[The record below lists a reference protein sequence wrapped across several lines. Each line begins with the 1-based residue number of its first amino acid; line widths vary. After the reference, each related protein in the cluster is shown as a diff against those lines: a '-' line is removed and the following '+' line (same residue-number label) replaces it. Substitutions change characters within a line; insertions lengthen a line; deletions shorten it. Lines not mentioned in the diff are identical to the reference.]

1 MKLFWKVF
9 LSIITVITIIF
20 CISGHALIYSFFCT
34 LLENEIEAAKKSN
47 LSFCIS
53 LESAV
58 TVNGQNLELT
68 DEGIAKKAS
77 YVRILDG
84 QELKQVT
91 LYNSQFRQIYKMKDS
106 NELKSEIELLK
117 MTDTDNTG
125 YEIREKKGK
134 YYLVTVNQIF
144 LNKNRFYVECIND
157 VTAVFEQKDRQ
168 YQVYSACMLILIF
181 VTAIFVLLLTWWIV
195 NPIRELSQGAREIGR
210 GEFSRKISVSSTD
223 EIGILA
229 EEFNHM
235 SEKLEHN
242 MEELTMAAVRQKE
255 FTGSFA
261 HELKTPLTSIIGYA
275 DMIRSKRMSE
285 ETRMIYGNYIFQ
297 QGKRLESLAK
307 KMMDLIVL
315 EKTDFEMR
323 EVFFEPFFEQIRDE
337 LQFVLKERHIVLETE
352 AGEISLQAEPD
363 LLKTVFLNMIDNSV
377 KAIGENGFIFIRAEK
392 RQQEVVVYV
401 VDTGRGIPKKDI
413 GKVTDSFY
421 MVDKSRKYEGGSAGL
436 GLAIC
441 KKVLEL
447 HHGKLE
453 IESEEGKGTTMIL
466 RFEVEV

>member
-9 LSIITVITIIF
+9 LSIITVITVIF
-20 CISGHALIYSFFCT
+20 CISGHVLIYSFFHT
-34 LLENEIEAAKKSN
+34 LLGNEIEAAKKSN

-53 LESAV
+53 LQSAV
-58 TVNGQNLELT
+58 TVNGLDMNLS
-68 DEGIAKKAS
+68 DGGVAKKAS
-77 YVRILDG
+77 YVRIPDA
-84 QELKQVT
+84 QELKQVSI
-91 LYNSQFRQIYKMKDS
+91 YNARFEPIYKMKEF
-106 NELKSEIELLK
+106 NLVASEIGLLEK
-117 MTDTDNTG
+117 TDAKNTG
-125 YEIREKKGK
+125 YEIKEKEGN

-144 LNKNRFYVECIND
+144 INKNKFYVECIND
-157 VTAVFEQKDRQ
+157 VTAAFEQKDRQ
-168 YQVYSACMLILIF
+168 YQIYSVCMLVLIF
-181 VTAIFVLLLTWWIV
+181 VTVIIAFLLTWWVV
-195 NPIRELSQGAREIGR
+195 NPIRRLSQGAREIGQ
-210 GEFSRKISVSSTD
+210 GEFSRKIPVSSTD
-223 EIGILA
+223 EIGVLA
-229 EEFNHM
+229 EEFNCM
-235 SEKLEHN
+235 SEKLERN
-242 MEELTMAAVRQKE
+242 MEELCMAAVRQKE

-275 DMIRSKRMSE
+275 DMLRSKKMTE

-315 EKTDFEMR
+315 EKKDFVMR
-323 EVFFEPFFEQIRDE
+323 EVFLNPFFEQIREE
-337 LQFVLKERHIVLETE
+337 LQLVLKEKNIVLETE
-352 AGEISLQAEPD
+352 AEEISLQAEPD

-392 RQQEVVVYV
+392 RQQEVVIYV
-401 VDTGRGIPKKDI
+401 IDTGKGIPKKDI
-413 GKVTDSFY
+413 AKVTESFY

-453 IESEEGKGTTMIL
+453 IESEEGKGTTMII